1 MSSLAEREPARCAKM
16 RWAQANQSGTTTFL
30 LAVVVVVV
38 VVFVVVIVVVVVV
51 MESINQGTKVK
62 RRVSV
67 YGPIKIIVQSP

>member
-30 LAVVVVVV
+30 LAAVFVVVV
-38 VVFVVVIVVVVVV
+38 VVVIVVVVVV
-51 MESINQGTKVK
+51 MESRNQGTKVK

>member
-1 MSSLAEREPARCAKM
+1 M

-38 VVFVVVIVVVVVV
+38 VVIVVVVVV
-51 MESINQGTKVK
+51 MESRNQGTKVK